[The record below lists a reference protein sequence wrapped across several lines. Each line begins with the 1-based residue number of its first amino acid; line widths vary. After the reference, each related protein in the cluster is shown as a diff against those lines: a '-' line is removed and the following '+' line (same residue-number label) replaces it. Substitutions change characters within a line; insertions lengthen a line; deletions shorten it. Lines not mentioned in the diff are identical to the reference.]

1 MKLKVND
8 KVVIIAGKDKGLE
21 GVILGIN
28 KENNKVI
35 IQGANMVKKHQKAR
49 GEDLGGVIETERA
62 IDASNVALID
72 PETNKATRVKYEVK
86 DGVKVRVAVKSGKE
100 I

>member
-28 KENNKVI
+28 KETNKVI
-35 IQGANMVKKHQKAR
+35 IQGANMVKKHKKAV
-49 GEDLGGVIETERA
+49 GEELGGVIETERA

-72 PETNKATRVKYEVK
+72 PTSKKATRVRYEVK
-86 DGVKVRVAVKSGKE
+86 DGVKTRVAVKSGKE

>member
-8 KVVIIAGKDKGLE
+8 KVVIITGKDKGQE

-28 KENNKVI
+28 KESNKVI
-35 IQGANMVKKHQKAR
+35 IQGANMVKKHKKAQ
-49 GEDLGGVIETERA
+49 GEELGGIIETERA

-72 PETNKATRVKYEVK
+72 PKSKKATRVKYEIK
-86 DGVKVRVAVKSGKE
+86 DGKKVRIAVKSGDE